1 MCINN
6 KNEKMKKIL
15 IIAPH
20 ADDEVLGCGG
30 IMHKYAQAGH
40 DVNVLIAT
48 NASIGAPEFYKQ
60 TGIDS
65 IRAQAKSAHQYL
77 GNINTFF
84 LELPAPSLDTYPIYK
99 SANQISALL
108 SEIKPTDLYIPH
120 RGDIHKDH
128 THIFYAALVASRPIN
143 NCSVKRIYAYET
155 LSETEWAPPS
165 ADEAFIPNVFVNIEN
180 SISHKLEAMSFF
192 KSQLKEFPHPR
203 SLKAIQSLAE
213 YRGSTVSCNAAEA
226 FMLIRE
232 ID

>member
-1 MCINN
+1 
-6 KNEKMKKIL
+6 MKKIL

-20 ADDEVLGCGG
+20 ADDEILGCGG
-30 IMHKYAQAGH
+30 IMHKFAAKGF

-48 NASIGAPEFYKQ
+48 NASIGAPELYNQ
-60 TGIDS
+60 NGIDS
-65 IRAQAKSAHQYL
+65 IRAQAKNAHQYL
-77 GNINTFF
+77 GDIKTHF
-84 LELPAPSLDTYPIYK
+84 LELPAPSLDAYPVYK
-99 SANQISALL
+99 SATQISQLIN
-108 SEIKPTDLYIPH
+108 EIRPTDLYIPH

-128 THIFYAALVASRPIN
+128 THIFYASLVAARPIN

-165 ADEAFIPNVFVNIEN
+165 ADEFFIPNVFVNIEG
-180 SISHKLEAMSFF
+180 SIHHKLKAMEFF

-203 SLKAIQSLAE
+203 SLKALQSLAE
-213 YRGSTVSCNAAEA
+213 FRGSTVSCHAAEA